1 MKKTVIGILAAAGIV
16 FVLAGIVHAEDIRA
30 QRVEAMEKKK
40 ILLEK
45 SIRER
50 ENAAKEARESR
61 RRILTNKDAL
71 KGAIAELKRQKRE
84 LETENHKLETRL
96 KRMEYREKELLAQ
109 MKEVEGDVRELAG
122 FIRIN
127 ARDLDTLLRQS
138 LQSALAPNRERAL
151 QPILAQSEFPG
162 MSDIQAIVDLLFDE
176 ISRYSEVRIVK
187 GTFVDRSGEEASGE
201 ILVLGNFSA
210 AYRVP
215 GETGFLL
222 YSDSS
227 RRLFALSK
235 LPRPTMAKKISA
247 YMDGKSEDVPIDISK
262 GAALRQLTHRLS
274 LMEQIPKGGPIV
286 WPILGIGLLG
296 LLIILERSLYLF
308 RKGINAERFAGA
320 VYRDATRQKWD
331 RCATLC
337 KQECKKPISRVLLA
351 GINSRRMDREDMENA
366 LQEAILDEIPKL
378 ERFLST
384 LGMLA
389 AISPLLGLLGTVT
402 GMIKTF
408 HVITYYGTG
417 DPRMMS
423 GGISEALVTTMLG
436 LSVAIPIMLCH
447 TLLHR
452 KVENMIGQMEKK
464 AVTFV
469 NTIFKIRGNYSGGQ
483 AEG

>member
-1 MKKTVIGILAAAGIV
+1 MKKTVVGIFAAAVIV
-16 FVLAGIVHAEDIRA
+16 LLLTGSGHARDMRA
-30 QRVEAMEKKK
+30 LQIEAMEKKTT
-40 ILLEK
+40 LLEK
-45 SIRER
+45 SKREKER
-50 ENAAKEARESR
+50 AAKEARESSQ
-61 RRILTNKDAL
+61 RILTDKDAL
-71 KGAIAELKRQKRE
+71 KRAVVELKKKRGK
-84 LETENHKLETRL
+84 LETENRELEIYL
-96 KRMEYREKELLAQ
+96 KKIKSREKKLLARLE
-109 MKEVEGDVRELAG
+109 EVEGAVRELVG

-127 ARDLDTLLRQS
+127 ARDLDALLRQS
-138 LQSALAPNRERAL
+138 LQSAFDRNRDTAL
-151 QPILAQSEFPG
+151 QPILSQAEFPG
-162 MSDIQAIVDLLFDE
+162 MSAIMAIADLLFDE
-176 ISRYSEVRIVK
+176 ISRSGEVRIVK
-187 GTFVDRSGEEASGE
+187 GPFVNRSGEESSCE
-201 ILVLGNFSA
+201 ILALGNFSA

-235 LPRPTMAKKISA
+235 LPCSSTAKKISA

-262 GAALRQLTHRLS
+262 GATLRQLTHQLS
-274 LMEQIPKGGPIV
+274 LTEQIPKGGPIV
-286 WPILGIGLLG
+286 WPIICIGILA
-296 LLIILERSLYLF
+296 LLIILERSLHLF
-308 RKGINAERFAGA
+308 RKDRNVERLSDA
-320 VYRDATRQKWD
+320 VFRNMTLQKWD
-331 RCATLC
+331 KCAAMC
-337 KQECKKPISRVLLA
+337 REEGEKPVPRMLLA
-351 GINSRRMDREDMENA
+351 GINNRRMGREDMENV
-366 LQEAILDEIPKL
+366 LQEAILNEIPKL

-469 NTIFKIRGNYSGGQ
+469 NTVFKIR
-483 AEG
+483 AEQ